1 MTAVDDHV
9 GRAASCCDGQVD
21 PVLPPAV
28 GSTLRDAGLRPAG
41 PLGIGGTGPRWSAV
55 DPSGARWAVTVVCGG
70 DVDQVGARLAA
81 MSQLDH
87 PDLARVGAL
96 LPMPDGR
103 ALALVEAVAGIEL
116 GALASARDRLTAA
129 EVAGVVARLAGALD
143 ALHAA
148 GLAHGDVSPS
158 NVVVA
163 EAGPVLVDLVAGAS
177 TAEAG
182 THGYASPTRRA
193 GPSAS
198 DDVYALG
205 RVGLALLGAGAEG
218 GRLAAGRQGVG
229 RGEDEEDAHGGRA
242 AVAALCGA
250 ACSADP
256 ADRPTAA
263 QLAAAASALPTEGV
277 RLPAADVLARV
288 ALRTVAGPAQTSTRS
303 ARGRHRQPRRVL
315 PAVSVA
321 AAAAVAVG
329 LVTAVLVLPVGV
341 PVAAQG
347 AAGDVG
353 AGGAPRE
360 AGAAGMGAHAV
371 ALTVRRAGA
380 LAAGDGAA
388 LRSVTVPGSRAA
400 LADLRILAAATGGPA
415 VAETAVA
422 VAQVGPVS
430 RRGPLAHV
438 RVSSRT
444 TVGGARGPARSV
456 ELVVDRASGRVVE
469 VAG

>member
-1 MTAVDDHV
+1 M
-9 GRAASCCDGQVD
+9 D

-28 GSTLRDAGLRPAG
+28 GSTLRAAGLRPAG

-55 DPSGARWAVTVVCGG
+55 DPSGARWAVTVVGGG

-81 MSQLDH
+81 MAQLDH

-103 ALALVEAVAGIEL
+103 ALALVEAVAGTEL
-116 GALASARDRLTAA
+116 GALASARDGLTAP
-129 EVAGVVARLAGALD
+129 EVAGLVARLAGALD

-182 THGYASPTRRA
+182 TRGYASPTRRA

-198 DDVYALG
+198 DDVHALG
-205 RVGLALLGAGAEG
+205 RVGLTLLGAGAAG
-218 GRLAAGRQGVG
+218 GRVAAGAQGVG
-229 RGEDEEDAHGGRA
+229 RGEDEEDARGGRA
-242 AVAALCGA
+242 AVVALCAA
-250 ACSADP
+250 ACSVDP

-263 QLAAAASALPTEGV
+263 ELAAAAAALPTEAV

-288 ALRTVAGPAQTSTRS
+288 ALRSVAEPAQTSTRS

-329 LVTAVLVLPVGV
+329 LVTAVLVLPVGG

-347 AAGDVG
+347 AAED
-353 AGGAPRE
+353 AGTAPRV
-360 AGAAGMGAHAV
+360 AGPAGMGAHAV
-371 ALTVRRAGA
+371 TLTARRAAA
-380 LAAGDGAA
+380 LAAADGAA

-400 LADLRILAAATGGPA
+400 LADLRLLATRTGAPAAGEA
-415 VAETAVA
+415 SVA
-422 VAQVGPVS
+422 VAQVGPAS
-430 RRGPLAHV
+430 MRGPLAHV

-444 TVGGARGPARSV
+444 AVDGASGPARSV